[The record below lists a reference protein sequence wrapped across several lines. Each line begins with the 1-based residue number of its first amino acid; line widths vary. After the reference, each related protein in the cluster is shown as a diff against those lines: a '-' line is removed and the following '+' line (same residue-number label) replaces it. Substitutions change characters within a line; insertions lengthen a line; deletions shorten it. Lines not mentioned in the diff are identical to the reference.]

1 MIWVVVS
8 LIALSLA
15 ALLRVGLT
23 AMLRTPRADALRDAA
38 DGSKGAD
45 RIARLLEDRDS
56 IHPSINAVHSVL
68 LLTAAVPAAW
78 LVTRRVEGGALV
90 VSLLALVMMIWLIG
104 DYLARGFGRARPR
117 TLAYRLAPL
126 LATTTRWGRAANE
139 FVAEEDAGAEADST
153 ATDGNG
159 EEEEE
164 RELIDSVLEFTDT
177 IVREVMVPR
186 ADMITVDRNAD
197 VASLAALTSEHG
209 FSRYPLTEGSDGDVI
224 GVVLTKDVLGAH
236 AAGQEVAGVGEFARA
251 ALFVPE
257 TKRAS
262 DLLREMQTSAAHLAV
277 VVDEFGDIS
286 GLVSIEDLLEELV
299 GEISD
304 EHDTEE
310 QLIWTNEDGSLIVD
324 ARTDVADLEHLLSID
339 LPDEEW
345 DTVGGLVLGLAGRVP
360 EPGEE
365 FAINGLVFKVVRLQG
380 RRIAEVVVR
389 HSQPVSGQAVSGRPV
404 SGGD

>member
-1 MIWVVVS
+1 MILGLIVS
-8 LIALSLA
+8 VAALGLA
-15 ALLRVGLT
+15 AALRAGLT
-23 AMLRTPRADALRDAA
+23 STLRTPRADAIRDAA
-38 DGSKGAD
+38 EGNKGAT
-45 RIARLLEDRDS
+45 RIAKLLEDRDS

-78 LVTRRVEGGALV
+78 LVTRRVTGGALV
-90 VSLLALVMMIWLIG
+90 VSLLALGLMIWLVG
-104 DYLARGFGRARPR
+104 DYLARGFGRARSR

-126 LATTTRWGRAANE
+126 LVTTTRWGRAANE
-139 FVAEEDAGAEADST
+139 FVSEDDPGAEADSPSP
-153 ATDGNG
+153 ASSG

-186 ADMITVDRNAD
+186 ADMITVDRHAD
-197 VASLAALTSEHG
+197 VGSLAALTAEHG
-209 FSRYPLTEGSDGDVI
+209 FSRYPLSDGPDGDVI

-236 AAGQEVAGVGEFARA
+236 AAGQEVTEVGDFARPV
-251 ALFVPE
+251 LFVPE

-262 DLLREMQTSAAHLAV
+262 DLLREMQTSKAHLAV
-277 VVDEFGDIS
+277 VIDEFGDIS

-299 GEISD
+299 GEITD

-310 QLIWTNEDGSLIVD
+310 QLIWANDDGSLIVD
-324 ARTDVADLEHLLSID
+324 ARTDVADLEQILSID
-339 LPDEEW
+339 LPDDEW

-365 FAINGLVFKVVRLQG
+365 FAINGLVFEVVRVQG
-380 RRIAEVVVR
+380 RRVAEVIVR
-389 HSQPVSGQAVSGRPV
+389 PAQPVAT
-404 SGGD
+404 GD

>member
-1 MIWVVVS
+1 MIPALVVALAS
-8 LIALSLA
+8 LGLA
-15 ALLRVGLT
+15 AALRAGLT
-23 AMLRTPRADALRDAA
+23 SALRTPRADALRDAA
-38 DGSKGAD
+38 EGDKGAG

-78 LVTRRVEGGALV
+78 LITRRVTGGGLV
-90 VSLLALVMMIWLIG
+90 VSLLALVLMTWLVG
-104 DYLARGFGRARPR
+104 DYLARGFGRARSK

-126 LATTTRWGRAANE
+126 LVTTARWGRAANE
-139 FVAEEDAGAEADST
+139 FVSEGDPGAEADST
-153 ATDGNG
+153 SPGQNED
-159 EEEEE
+159 EEEE
-164 RELIDSVLEFTDT
+164 RDLIDSVLEFTDT

-186 ADMITVDRNAD
+186 ADMITVDRHID
-197 VASLAALTSEHG
+197 VASLAALTAEHG
-209 FSRYPLTEGSDGDVI
+209 FSRYPLSDGPDGDVI

-236 AAGQEVAGVGEFARA
+236 AAGHEVTEVGDFARPV
-251 ALFVPE
+251 LFVPE

-262 DLLREMQTSAAHLAV
+262 DLLREMQTSKAHLAV

-299 GEISD
+299 GEITD

-310 QLIWTNEDGSLIVD
+310 QLIWANDDGSFIVD
-324 ARTDVADLEHLLSID
+324 ARTDVTELESILSTD
-339 LPDEEW
+339 LPDDEW

-365 FAINGLVFKVVRLQG
+365 FTINGLVFEVVRLQG
-380 RRIAEVVVR
+380 RRIAEVIVR
-389 HSQPVSGQAVSGRPV
+389 PAEPVRPV
-404 SGGD
+404 TRGL

>member
-1 MIWVVVS
+1 MILGLAIS
-8 LIALSLA
+8 AAALALA
-15 ALLRVGLT
+15 AALRAGLT
-23 AMLRTPRADALRDAA
+23 STLRTPRADAIRDAA
-38 DGSKGAD
+38 DEIKGAA
-45 RIARLLEDRDS
+45 RIAKLLEDRDS
-56 IHPSINAVHSVL
+56 IHPSINAAHSVL
-68 LLTAAVPAAW
+68 LLAAAVPAAW
-78 LVTRRVEGGALV
+78 LVTRRGTGGALV
-90 VSLLALVMMIWLIG
+90 ISLLALVLMIWLVG
-104 DYLARGFGRARPR
+104 DYLARGFGRARSR

-126 LATTTRWGRAANE
+126 LVTTARWGRAANE
-139 FVAEEDAGAEADST
+139 FVSEDDPGPEPDEAT
-153 ATDGNG
+153 PGGNG

-186 ADMITVDRNAD
+186 ADMITVDRHAN
-197 VASLAALTSEHG
+197 VASLAALAAEHG
-209 FSRYPLTEGSDGDVI
+209 FSRYPLSDGPDGDVI

-236 AAGQEVAGVGEFARA
+236 AAGHAVTEVGDFARP

-262 DLLREMQTSAAHLAV
+262 DLLREMQTSKTHLAV
-277 VVDEFGDIS
+277 VIDEFGDIS

-299 GEISD
+299 GEIAD

-310 QLIWTNEDGSLIVD
+310 QLIWANEDGSLIVD
-324 ARTDVADLEHLLSID
+324 ARTDVAELEQLLATD

-365 FAINGLVFKVVRLQG
+365 FAINGLVFEVVRVQG
-380 RRIAEVVVR
+380 RRVAEVIVR
-389 HSQPVSGQAVSGRPV
+389 PAQPVAT
-404 SGGD
+404 GD

>member
-1 MIWVVVS
+1 MIPALVVALAS
-8 LIALSLA
+8 LGLA
-15 ALLRVGLT
+15 AALRAGLT
-23 AMLRTPRADALRDAA
+23 SALRTPRADALRDAA
-38 DGSKGAD
+38 EGNKGAD

-78 LVTRRVEGGALV
+78 LVTRRVTGAGLV
-90 VSLLALVMMIWLIG
+90 VSLLALVLMIWLVG
-104 DYLARGFGRARPR
+104 DYLARGFGRARSR

-126 LATTTRWGRAANE
+126 LVTTTRWGRAANE
-139 FVAEEDAGAEADST
+139 FVSEGDAGAEGDSMSP
-153 ATDGNG
+153 AQNE

-164 RELIDSVLEFTDT
+164 RDLIDSVLEFTDT

-186 ADMITVDRNAD
+186 ADMITVDRHTD
-197 VASLAALTSEHG
+197 VASLAELTAEHG
-209 FSRYPLTEGSDGDVI
+209 FSRYPLSEGPDGDVI

-236 AAGQEVAGVGEFARA
+236 AAGHEVTEVGDFMRP

-262 DLLREMQTSAAHLAV
+262 DLLREMQTSKAHLAV
-277 VVDEFGDIS
+277 VIDEFGDIS

-299 GEISD
+299 GEITD

-310 QLIWTNEDGSLIVD
+310 QLIWANDDGSFIVD
-324 ARTDVADLEHLLSID
+324 ARTDISELKNTLSTD

-360 EPGEE
+360 ELGEE
-365 FAINGLVFKVVRLQG
+365 FTINGLVFEVVRLQG
-380 RRIAEVVVR
+380 RRIAEVIVR
-389 HSQPVSGQAVSGRPV
+389 RTEPVRPATR
-404 SGGD
+404 GL

>member
-1 MIWVVVS
+1 LIPALVVALAS
-8 LIALSLA
+8 LGLA
-15 ALLRVGLT
+15 AALRAGLT
-23 AMLRTPRADALRDAA
+23 SALRTPRADALRDAA
-38 DGSKGAD
+38 EGNKGAD

-78 LVTRRVEGGALV
+78 LVTRRVTGAGLV
-90 VSLLALVMMIWLIG
+90 VSLLALVLMIWLVG
-104 DYLARGFGRARPR
+104 DYLARGFGRARSR

-126 LATTTRWGRAANE
+126 LVTTTRWGRAANE
-139 FVAEEDAGAEADST
+139 FVSEGDAGAEGDSMSP
-153 ATDGNG
+153 AQNE

-164 RELIDSVLEFTDT
+164 RDLIDSVLEFTDT

-186 ADMITVDRNAD
+186 ADMITVDRHTD
-197 VASLAALTSEHG
+197 VASLAELTAEHG
-209 FSRYPLTEGSDGDVI
+209 FSRYPLSEGPDGDVI

-236 AAGQEVAGVGEFARA
+236 AAGHEVTEVGDFMRP

-262 DLLREMQTSAAHLAV
+262 DLLREMQTSKAHLAV
-277 VVDEFGDIS
+277 VIDEFGDIS

-299 GEISD
+299 GEITD

-310 QLIWTNEDGSLIVD
+310 QLIWANDDGSFIVD
-324 ARTDVADLEHLLSID
+324 ARTDISELKNTLSTD

-360 EPGEE
+360 ELGEE
-365 FAINGLVFKVVRLQG
+365 FTINGLVFEVVRLQG
-380 RRIAEVVVR
+380 RRIAEVIVR
-389 HSQPVSGQAVSGRPV
+389 RTEPVRPATR
-404 SGGD
+404 GL

>member
-1 MIWVVVS
+1 MIPALVVALAS
-8 LIALSLA
+8 LGLA
-15 ALLRVGLT
+15 AALRAGLT
-23 AMLRTPRADALRDAA
+23 SALRTPRADALRDAA
-38 DGSKGAD
+38 EGNKGAD

-78 LVTRRVEGGALV
+78 LVTRRVTGAGLV
-90 VSLLALVMMIWLIG
+90 VSLLALVLMIWLIG
-104 DYLARGFGRARPR
+104 DYLARGFGRAKSR

-126 LATTTRWGRAANE
+126 LVTTTRWGRAANE
-139 FVAEEDAGAEADST
+139 FVSEGDPGTEGDSMSP
-153 ATDGNG
+153 AQNE

-164 RELIDSVLEFTDT
+164 RDLIDSVLEFTDT

-186 ADMITVDRNAD
+186 ADMITVDRHTD
-197 VASLAALTSEHG
+197 VASLAALTAEHG
-209 FSRYPLTEGSDGDVI
+209 FSRYPLSEGPDGDVI

-236 AAGQEVAGVGEFARA
+236 AAGHEVTEVGDFMRP

-262 DLLREMQTSAAHLAV
+262 DLLREMQTSKAHLAV
-277 VVDEFGDIS
+277 VIDEFGDIS

-299 GEISD
+299 GEITD

-310 QLIWTNEDGSLIVD
+310 QLIWANDDGSFIVD
-324 ARTDVADLEHLLSID
+324 ARTDISELENTLSTD

-360 EPGEE
+360 ELGEE
-365 FAINGLVFKVVRLQG
+365 FTINGLVFEVVRLQG
-380 RRIAEVVVR
+380 RRIAEVIVR
-389 HSQPVSGQAVSGRPV
+389 RTEPLRPATR
-404 SGGD
+404 GL